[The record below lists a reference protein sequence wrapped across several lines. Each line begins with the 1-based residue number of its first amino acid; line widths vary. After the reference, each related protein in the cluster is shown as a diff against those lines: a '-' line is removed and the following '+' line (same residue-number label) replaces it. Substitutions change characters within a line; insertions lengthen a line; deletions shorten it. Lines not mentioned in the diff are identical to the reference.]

1 MRSSEKNCKI
11 QEKRIKKEYQ
21 VELKLELRESYG
33 LALGQIMYCLPG
45 KKFMRIRPTLN
56 VNNSTLPTIYREP
69 FGLK

>member
-21 VELKLELRESYG
+21 VELRESYG